1 MNVSIEIG
9 LLVSAFLIFCS
20 ILMSKTGY
28 RFGIPTLLMFLL
40 AGMLFGTD
48 GLGIQFDDV
57 SVAQHIGMVA
67 LCIILFTGGM
77 DTKMEDIRP
86 VLSPGVMLATSG
98 VFLTTLFCGLFVYWV
113 SGWQLHTGVGFTLI
127 GSLLLAATMSS
138 TDSASVFN
146 ILRSQQINLKHNL
159 KPMLE
164 LESGSNDPMAYLLT
178 IILIQC
184 LQAGGV
190 SGWEILW
197 SFLLQFVVG
206 IAGGYLLGRLSVWL
220 INRVSLKNA
229 ELYSI
234 MVLCFIFIIYCSVYL
249 LKGNGYLAV
258 YIAGMVIGNSRLFKK
273 KEIGTFLDGMTWLL
287 QIVMFLML
295 GLLVNP
301 HEMLPVMLTAVLV
314 SVFMTFVARPLSVW
328 LSLLPFGRK
337 ITNKSKLFI
346 SWVGIRGAA
355 PIIFATYPVMA
366 QVDGANQ
373 IFNIVFFI
381 TIVSLIVQG
390 TSVSF
395 VARLLHLSTP
405 LEKTGNDFGVELPEE
420 IDTDLS
426 DMTIT
431 MEMLN
436 EADTLK
442 DMNLPKGTLVMIVKR
457 GDEFLI
463 PNGTLK
469 LHVGDKLLLISEK
482 NKQETVKNE

>member
-206 IAGGYLLGRLSVWL
+206 IAVGTFVRMAHQPCEPEECRALFHHGALFHFHHLLLGLFAERQWVSGGLYCRYGHRQQPPVQEEG
-220 INRVSLKNA
+220 NRNFS
-229 ELYSI
+229 
-234 MVLCFIFIIYCSVYL
+234 
-249 LKGNGYLAV
+249 
-258 YIAGMVIGNSRLFKK
+258 
-273 KEIGTFLDGMTWLL
+273 
-287 QIVMFLML
+287 
-295 GLLVNP
+295 
-301 HEMLPVMLTAVLV
+301 
-314 SVFMTFVARPLSVW
+314 
-328 LSLLPFGRK
+328 
-337 ITNKSKLFI
+337 
-346 SWVGIRGAA
+346 
-355 PIIFATYPVMA
+355 
-366 QVDGANQ
+366 
-373 IFNIVFFI
+373 
-381 TIVSLIVQG
+381 
-390 TSVSF
+390 
-395 VARLLHLSTP
+395 
-405 LEKTGNDFGVELPEE
+405 
-420 IDTDLS
+420 
-426 DMTIT
+426 
-431 MEMLN
+431 
-436 EADTLK
+436 
-442 DMNLPKGTLVMIVKR
+442 
-457 GDEFLI
+457 
-463 PNGTLK
+463 
-469 LHVGDKLLLISEK
+469 
-482 NKQETVKNE
+482 

>member
-1 MNVSIEIG
+1 
-9 LLVSAFLIFCS
+9 
-20 ILMSKTGY
+20 
-28 RFGIPTLLMFLL
+28 
-40 AGMLFGTD
+40 
-48 GLGIQFDDV
+48 
-57 SVAQHIGMVA
+57 
-67 LCIILFTGGM
+67 
-77 DTKMEDIRP
+77 
-86 VLSPGVMLATSG
+86 
-98 VFLTTLFCGLFVYWV
+98 
-113 SGWQLHTGVGFTLI
+113 
-127 GSLLLAATMSS
+127 
-138 TDSASVFN
+138 
-146 ILRSQQINLKHNL
+146 
-159 KPMLE
+159 
-164 LESGSNDPMAYLLT
+164 MAYLLT

-373 IFNIVFFI
+373 IFNIVFFVTLI
-381 TIVSLIVQG
+381 SLLFRVCPCHGWRVSWALRNPCRKKRT
-390 TSVSF
+390 TSVS
-395 VARLLHLSTP
+395 
-405 LEKTGNDFGVELPEE
+405 N
-420 IDTDLS
+420 
-426 DMTIT
+426 
-431 MEMLN
+431 
-436 EADTLK
+436 
-442 DMNLPKGTLVMIVKR
+442 
-457 GDEFLI
+457 
-463 PNGTLK
+463 
-469 LHVGDKLLLISEK
+469 
-482 NKQETVKNE
+482 

>member
-127 GSLLLAATMSS
+127 GSLLLAATM
-138 TDSASVFN
+138 
-146 ILRSQQINLKHNL
+146 
-159 KPMLE
+159 LE

-178 IILIQC
+178 IIQIQC

-373 IFNIVFFI
+373 IFNIVFFVTLI
-381 TIVSLIVQG
+381 SLLFQG
-390 TSVSF
+390 MSLSW
-395 VARLLHLSTP
+395 VARKLGLTEP
-405 LEKTGNDFGVELPEE
+405 LPEKE
-420 IDTDLS
+420 DNFGIELTEDVGSTLREVLCTEELLQRGRHIRELS
-426 DMTIT
+426 
-431 MEMLN
+431 
-436 EADTLK
+436 
-442 DMNLPKGTLVMIVKR
+442 LPEGTLVIMIKR
-457 GDEFLI
+457 GDRYI
-463 PNGTLK
+463 VPNGSLE
-469 LHVGDKLLLISEK
+469 LMLGDRLLFM
-482 NKQETVKNE
+482 QHGETVER

>member
-164 LESGSNDPMAYLLT
+164 LE
-178 IILIQC
+178 
-184 LQAGGV
+184 
-190 SGWEILW
+190 
-197 SFLLQFVVG
+197 
-206 IAGGYLLGRLSVWL
+206 
-220 INRVSLKNA
+220 
-229 ELYSI
+229 
-234 MVLCFIFIIYCSVYL
+234 
-249 LKGNGYLAV
+249 
-258 YIAGMVIGNSRLFKK
+258 
-273 KEIGTFLDGMTWLL
+273 
-287 QIVMFLML
+287 
-295 GLLVNP
+295 
-301 HEMLPVMLTAVLV
+301 
-314 SVFMTFVARPLSVW
+314 
-328 LSLLPFGRK
+328 
-337 ITNKSKLFI
+337 
-346 SWVGIRGAA
+346 
-355 PIIFATYPVMA
+355 
-366 QVDGANQ
+366 
-373 IFNIVFFI
+373 
-381 TIVSLIVQG
+381 
-390 TSVSF
+390 
-395 VARLLHLSTP
+395 
-405 LEKTGNDFGVELPEE
+405 
-420 IDTDLS
+420 
-426 DMTIT
+426 
-431 MEMLN
+431 
-436 EADTLK
+436 
-442 DMNLPKGTLVMIVKR
+442 KR
-457 GDEFLI
+457 E
-463 PNGTLK
+463 
-469 LHVGDKLLLISEK
+469 
-482 NKQETVKNE
+482 Q